1 MDSDFCRNCHR
12 MQIKLVENTF
22 RGSRWQDVP
31 FRAVFVQ
38 VVCDGGGT
46 ILAME
51 QVGNAE
57 FVTDEYAML
66 CEPGSTYSNY
76 IERDFLSSQMLADL
90 DDATERAFRRIDGFG
105 IGEIPERCEYRFE
118 QEVCEMAVNE

>member
-12 MQIKLVENTF
+12 MQIRLVENTN

-31 FRAVFVQ
+31 FRVVFVQ
-38 VVCDGGGT
+38 VVCDGGT

-51 QVGNAE
+51 QVGHAE

-66 CEPGSTYSNY
+66 CEPGNTCSNY
-76 IERDFLSSQMLADL
+76 IEREFLSSQMLADL

-105 IGEIPERCEYRFE
+105 IGEIPDKCEYRFE
-118 QEVCEMAVNE
+118 QEVCEMGKEE